1 MIRIINP
8 FYEQRCKP
16 MTILDKVN
24 SHASDCIEGK
34 VPVCKHVRLACERHF
49 NDLKRTDIYFDEK
62 AAKKAIDF
70 VQLMRHVKGKWAGK
84 QLILEPWQIFFIGS
98 VFGWK
103 RGESDLRRFREAN
116 LTLPRKNAKSTTVVA
131 LDQYMLTADE
141 EEGAEV
147 LLAASK
153 EDQAKD
159 LFGIGLEMIRRNPQ
173 YSNFYGLR
181 TTTET
186 IRYPKTG
193 SIFRYVVGTPVDGSN
208 PHCGHIDEYHQHK
221 GNVAYEAI
229 KNGMGAREQPLLLI
243 ASTAGMDLKA
253 AYYDYTQYCNKVVSG
268 IIDDDSLFSL
278 VYTID
283 EDDDWQ
289 DFSCWAKAN
298 PNMGVSV
305 FEDYLK
311 SQRDKAIADVA
322 SRSSIL
328 TKHLDIWNNESTSWI
343 DLQKWLACGD
353 DSVHLEDFAGEECW
367 MGLDLASR
375 VDLCSLML
383 VFRKDG
389 KFYVFGR
396 HYLNRDRVSRSENR
410 HLQNWELSGHLT
422 VTEGAQTDFTAVE
435 QDIKRF
441 ADMFAIQELAYDPR
455 EATFLMQQVREW
467 ANFPC
472 IEVPQGPAHFS
483 EPMKVLEAAYL
494 SGDLVHSNDPVLN
507 WAAGNVIL
515 KNTSSKLIYPAKR
528 TRDEKIDPIV
538 ALIMALSRAEVASS
552 PLDIGVFCL

>member
-1 MIRIINP
+1 
-8 FYEQRCKP
+8 
-16 MTILDKVN
+16 MTILEKMKRY
-24 SHASDCIEGK
+24 AGDCIEGRI
-34 VPVCKHVRLACERHF
+34 PVCKHIKLACERHF
-49 NDLKRTDIYFDEK
+49 KDLERPDIYFDEK

-98 VFGWK
+98 IFGWK
-103 RGESDLRRFREAN
+103 REETGLRRFREAN
-116 LTLPRKNAKSTTVVA
+116 LTAPRKNAKSTTIIP
-131 LDQYMLTADE
+131 LDNYMLTADG
-141 EEGAEV
+141 EEGAEI

-159 LFGIGLEMIRRNPQ
+159 LFGIALEMIRRNEPYQ
-173 YSNFYGLR
+173 KYYGLR

-186 IRYPKTG
+186 IRYPTTG

-221 GNVAYEAI
+221 NNVAYEAI

-243 ASTAGMDLKA
+243 ASTAGMDLTSP
-253 AYYDYTQYCNKVVSG
+253 YYDYTQYCNKVVSG
-268 IIDDDSLFSL
+268 IVPDDSLFSL
-278 VYTID
+278 IYTVD
-283 EDDDWQ
+283 ETDDWQ
-289 DFSCWAKAN
+289 DFGCWAKAN

-305 FEDYLK
+305 FEEFLK

-328 TKHLDIWNNESTSWI
+328 TKHLNIWNNESTSWI
-343 DLQKWLACGD
+343 DIQKWLACGD
-353 DSVHLEDFAGEECW
+353 NSLKIEDFAGQECW

-389 KFYVFGR
+389 KFYVFGK

-410 HLQNWELSGHLT
+410 HLQNWELAGYLT
-422 VTEGAQTDFTAVE
+422 VTDGAQTDFSAVE

-441 ADMFAIQELAYDPR
+441 SEMFLVQELAYDPR
-455 EATFLMQQVREW
+455 EATFLMQQIREW
-467 ANFPC
+467 ASFPC
-472 IEVPQGPAHFS
+472 IEVSQGPAQFS
-483 EPMKVLEAAYL
+483 ETMKVLEAAYL
-494 SGDLVHSNDPVLN
+494 NGDLVHPNDPILN

-515 KNTSSKLIYPAKR
+515 KSTSSKLFYPTKR
-528 TRDEKIDPIV
+528 TREDKIDPIV
-538 ALIMALSRAEVASS
+538 ALIMALSRAEVAAT
-552 PLDIGVFCL
+552 PLDVGVFSL